1 MENSRTHHEHVIG
14 TRLQSKTKFTCKS
27 HVRRRRIHRQ
37 FHTGYLSHRGVLLAQ
52 GVRHG
57 REGPRGATR
66 VTVTAL
72 SCHVWWCGLVSIL
85 FFSES
90 LCFCVKQLGRHS
102 QTLGGSRR
110 LMVSKSGT
118 ETGISC
124 KPFREHTRAFHVRGA
139 PRAPAAPRLKLSV

>member
-1 MENSRTHHEHVIG
+1 
-14 TRLQSKTKFTCKS
+14 
-27 HVRRRRIHRQ
+27 
-37 FHTGYLSHRGVLLAQ
+37 
-52 GVRHG
+52 
-57 REGPRGATR
+57 
-66 VTVTAL
+66 
-72 SCHVWWCGLVSIL
+72 VSIL

-124 KPFREHTRAFHVRGA
+124 KPFREHTERFMFAARRAA
-139 PRAPAAPRLKLSV
+139 RARRQHHD

>member
-1 MENSRTHHEHVIG
+1 VENSRTHHEHVIG
-14 TRLQSKTKFTCKS
+14 TRLQSKTKFKS

-72 SCHVWWCGLVSIL
+72 CRVTCGLVNLVSIL
-85 FFSES
+85 FLFGKPVF
-90 LCFCVKQLGRHS
+90 LC
-102 QTLGGSRR
+102 
-110 LMVSKSGT
+110 
-118 ETGISC
+118 EA
-124 KPFREHTRAFHVRGA
+124 TR
-139 PRAPAAPRLKLSV
+139 PPLSDSWWFTQVDGF

>member
-1 MENSRTHHEHVIG
+1 MNTSLEHVY
-14 TRLQSKTKFTCKS
+14 RAKPLSKTKFKS

-72 SCHVWWCGLVSIL
+72 SCHVWIGVDP
-85 FFSES
+85 FFFGKPVF
-90 LCFCVKQLGRHS
+90 LC
-102 QTLGGSRR
+102 
-110 LMVSKSGT
+110 
-118 ETGISC
+118 EA
-124 KPFREHTRAFHVRGA
+124 TR
-139 PRAPAAPRLKLSV
+139 PPLSDSWWFTQVDGF